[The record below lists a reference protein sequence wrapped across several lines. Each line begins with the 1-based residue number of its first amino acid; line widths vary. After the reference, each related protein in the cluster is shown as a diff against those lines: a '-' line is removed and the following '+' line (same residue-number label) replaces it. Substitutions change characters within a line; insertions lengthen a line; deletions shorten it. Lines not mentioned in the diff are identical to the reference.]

1 MLRDE
6 IGFAGIVGQKH
17 VTDSLKRILSSGKVT
32 HAYVFSGPSGIGKRT
47 SANAFAC
54 ALLCENPGENGSC
67 GNCRACMLLS
77 GEGCLDL
84 SVIKGDGKSIGI
96 DEIRDMQ
103 SDLLKRPLYSSRK
116 VCIIC
121 SGEKLT
127 TEAQNCLLKTLE
139 NPPEYAVIIIT
150 TANYD
155 ALLPTIKS
163 RTVRF
168 NFSRNTREE
177 VERIIAKEFGR
188 NNADGTQ
195 NSTPNSMPNIKFLA
209 AFADGA
215 AGLALRLAKSEYML
229 EAREA
234 IFDMVVN
241 LRRERVG
248 SIMEYYH
255 IFEESKDEINDVFHI
270 LRLIYRDFMNMSV
283 GVPESRLINTD
294 KKDIILN
301 NAAKFTAYEML
312 KNIEIIDIAERE
324 LKANA
329 NFETVIKVMLMKLME
344 EKHL

>member
-1 MLRDE
+1 MLSDE
-6 IGFAGIVGQKH
+6 TGFAGVVGQKH
-17 VTDSLKRILSSGKVT
+17 VIESLNRILRSGKVT

-47 SANAFAC
+47 AAYAFAG

-67 GNCRACMLLS
+67 GSCRTCMLIS
-77 GEGCLDL
+77 GDGCLDL
-84 SVIKGDGKSIGI
+84 SEIKGEGKSIGI

-103 SDLLKRPLYSSRK
+103 SELLKRPLYSARK

-127 TEAQNCLLKTLE
+127 AEAQNCLLKTLE

-177 VERIIAKEFGR
+177 VERIIAKELGR
-188 NNADGTQ
+188 DSANGAK
-195 NSTPNSMPNIKFLA
+195 NSIPDIKFLA
-209 AFADGA
+209 AYADGV
-215 AGLALRLAKSEYML
+215 AGLALRLVKSEYIL

-234 IFDMVVN
+234 LFDMVVN
-241 LRRERVG
+241 LRKERIG
-248 SIMEYYH
+248 SIIEYYH
-255 IFEESKDEINDVFHI
+255 LFEENKDEINDMLQI
-270 LRLIYRDFMNMSV
+270 LRLIYRDFLNMSV
-283 GVPESRLINTD
+283 GVPENRLINTD

-301 NAAKFTAYEML
+301 NAAKFTASEML
-312 KNIEIIDIAERE
+312 ENIEIIDIAERE
-324 LKANA
+324 LKANT

-344 EKHL
+344 EKY